1 VVAEL
6 MVDGFAAPA
15 IRETASASASAVAG
29 VAAFGRRDLQG
40 A

>member
-1 VVAEL
+1 MVAEL

-15 IRETASASASAVAG
+15 IRETASAAAVAG